1 MGAAI
6 PTWLALFVAAA
17 VFLVMLSLGLL
28 LGREQIEAAL
38 HRRVM
43 LVALLFGTLIP
54 VPLIAVLVVQVFG
67 ITGATAAGIILMAI
81 SPGAP
86 VAMRRAIEAGGHSAF
101 APALHLAI
109 VLCAVVTVPA
119 SVALLDVVFDKDFSV
134 SPLDIA
140 RQVFF
145 SQLLPLGLGAGLRML
160 RPATAARIDGPLA
173 RLSNLMLIGV
183 GVALAVVLWPLLQA
197 AGWTP
202 FVAGALLTACALLV
216 GTAFAWRDAAVR
228 PAGAV
233 AAAMRNPGLA
243 LLVAAAN
250 KLPAGVVAAVFGYT
264 FGAALVITAFVAWQG
279 RRAKSAAQPA
289 G

>member
-1 MGAAI
+1 MASAI
-6 PTWLALFVAAA
+6 PGWLALLIAAA

-38 HRRVM
+38 RRRV
-43 LVALLFGTLIP
+43 LLAALLFGTVIP
-54 VPLIAVLVVQVFG
+54 VPLIAVLAVKLFG
-67 ITGATAAGIILMAI
+67 ITGAAAAGIILMAI

-119 SVALLDVVFDKDFSV
+119 SVAALDLFFDKDFSV
-134 SPLDIA
+134 SPMDVA

-145 SQLLPLGLGAGLRML
+145 SQLLPLGIGASLRML
-160 RPATAARIDGPLA
+160 KPAIAARIDTPLA
-173 RLSNLMLIGV
+173 RLSNLVLTSAA
-183 GVALAVVLWPLLQA
+183 VALLILLWPMIAQ

-202 FVAGALLTACALLV
+202 FVAGIALSACALLV
-216 GTAFAWRDAAVR
+216 GALLSWRDAAVR

-233 AAAMRNPGLA
+233 ATAMRNPGLA
-243 LLVAAAN
+243 LLVAAVN
-250 KLPAGVVAAVFGYT
+250 KLPAAVVAAVFSYAL
-264 FGAALVITAFVAWQG
+264 GAVLVITAFVAWQS
-279 RRAKSAAQPA
+279 RRAR
-289 G
+289 